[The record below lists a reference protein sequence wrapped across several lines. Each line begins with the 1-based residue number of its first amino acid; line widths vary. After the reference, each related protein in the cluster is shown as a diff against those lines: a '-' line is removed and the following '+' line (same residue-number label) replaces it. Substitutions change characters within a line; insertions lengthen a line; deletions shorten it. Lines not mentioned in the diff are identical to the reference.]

1 MELET
6 YRAVQ
11 DIAKKTHEHLGDFIN
26 SESTEQSIAKK
37 ASELLSDF
45 GAKDTWYHGVPA
57 YVLLGS
63 RSCLS
68 ISGRDYQPADERVGE
83 TNLISVDLSP
93 MVGNIWGDCARSYFV
108 EKGTVAKEPQ
118 RRDFQEGYAIE
129 NKLHQRMEAFVTPET
144 RFSELYEFGNHQI
157 NELGYENLDFLGNLG
172 HSIEKD
178 SAKRRFIDENCHE
191 KLGGVLLFTFE
202 PHIRKPDGNWGFK
215 YENIYYFNSEGRAV
229 EL

>member
-1 MELET
+1 MELEI
-6 YRAVQ
+6 YKDVQ
-11 DIAKKTHEHLGDFIN
+11 KIAKKAHDHLGSFIH
-26 SESTEQSIAKK
+26 SESTEQSIVKK
-37 ASELLSDF
+37 AIELLSDF

-93 MVGNIWGDCARSYFV
+93 MIGDIWGDCARSYFV
-108 EKGTVAKEPQ
+108 ENGSVTKEPQ
-118 RRDFQEGYAIE
+118 KREFQEGYTVE
-129 NKLHQRMEAFVTPET
+129 KELHERMKAFVAPET

-157 NELGYENLDFLGNLG
+157 NELGFENLDFLNNLG
-172 HSIEKD
+172 HSIEKVP
-178 SAKRRFIDENCHE
+178 AKRRFIDESCQE
-191 KLGGVLLFTFE
+191 KLGDVQLFTFE
-202 PHIRKPDGNWGFK
+202 PHVRKLDSIWGFK
-215 YENIYYFNSEGRAV
+215 YENIYYFNSVGRAI